1 MRDFEGKVAVVTGA
15 ASGMGR
21 AFAERFAQ
29 EGMKVVLADIEKPAL
44 DAAVTELRQQELDVL
59 GVVTNVAEPESVEEL
74 ARRTLEA
81 FGKVHVVCNNAGVTR
96 QGGQAVWEYSLKD
109 WQWLMGVNFWG
120 VLHGIRTFVPIML
133 DQDEEGHVVNTS
145 SIAGLVVGSGAY
157 GATKHAVVSLSES
170 LYTELRARN
179 ARIGVSLLCP
189 GLVATRIADAERN
202 RPPELQNEGETMSE
216 EARRRIEGSMEWA
229 ATDGLPPSRVAEIVL
244 NGIRDDQFYL
254 RTDDKVT
261 KDIGDGWVR
270 TRMENILA
278 RRNPVARVIP
288 RPQSLQQP

>member
-1 MRDFEGKVAVVTGA
+1 MRDFDGKVAVVTGA

-29 EGMKVVLADIEKPAL
+29 EGMKVVLADIEEPAL
-44 DAAVTELRQQELDVL
+44 EAAVTELRRLELDVL
-59 GVVTNVAEPESVEEL
+59 GVVTNVAEADSVEDL
-74 ARRTLEA
+74 ARRTIEA
-81 FGKVHVVCNNAGVTR
+81 YGKVHVVCNNAGVTR
-96 QGGQAVWEYSLKD
+96 HGGQAVWEHSLKD

-120 VLHGIRTFVPIML
+120 VLHGVRTFVPIML
-133 DQDEEGHVVNTS
+133 AQDEEGHVVNTS

-170 LYTELRARN
+170 LYTELQARK
-179 ARIGVSLLCP
+179 AKIGVSLLCP

-202 RPPELQNEGETMSE
+202 RPPGLQNEGETIDDE
-216 EARRRIEGSMEWA
+216 ERRRIEGSLQWA
-229 ATDGLPPSRVAEIVL
+229 ETDGLPPSSVAEIVV
-244 NGIRDDQFYL
+244 NGIRDEQFYL

-288 RPQSLQQP
+288 RPQNLQRP